1 MNPPPRQFGAY
12 RIVSPLGA
20 GGMGEVF
27 RAHDSKLDRDVA
39 MKFLPAEFA
48 RDPDRLA
55 RFRREA
61 RTLASLNHPHI
72 GAIFGLEEDGDVV
85 VSKKWDGQSHST
97 VPQAII
103 TGIDD
108 YRMEAALEPAEKGV

>member
-1 MNPPPRQFGAY
+1 VVGW
-12 RIVSPLGA
+12 
-20 GGMGEVF
+20 
-27 RAHDSKLDRDVA
+27 LDDVTGKTA
-39 MKFLPAEFA
+39 
-48 RDPDRLA
+48 
-55 RFRREA
+55 
-61 RTLASLNHPHI
+61 T
-72 GAIFGLEEDGDVV
+72 GLYVV